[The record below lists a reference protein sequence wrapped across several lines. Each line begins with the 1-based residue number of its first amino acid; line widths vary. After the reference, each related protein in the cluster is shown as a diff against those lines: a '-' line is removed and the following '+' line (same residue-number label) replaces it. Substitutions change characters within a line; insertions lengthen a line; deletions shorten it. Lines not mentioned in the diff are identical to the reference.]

1 MQKQTITALA
11 LKQACN
17 DYIHVKIARGNK
29 QFFSC
34 ARALTNI
41 RILFGCPRAKDLY
54 PNEFKEYAKHSNICR
69 IISLFNRDVYIKY
82 RHESS
87 SHYLDHATLV

>member
-1 MQKQTITALA
+1 MQNQMITALA

-17 DYIHVKIARGNK
+17 DYIHVKIASGNK
-29 QFFSC
+29 HFFSC

-41 RILFGCPRAKDLY
+41 RILYGCPRATDLY
-54 PNEFKEYAKHSNICR
+54 PNEFKEYPKLSNICR
-69 IISLFNRDVYIKY
+69 ISLFNRDVYIKY

-87 SHYLDHATLV
+87 SHYLDHATLA